1 MKKVILL
8 LAMSSLLSTLLFAQS
23 SPEGMN
29 YQAVARN
36 SKGEILANQPIA
48 LKVMLFS
55 MQSNGKQVYYNE
67 VHDVVTS
74 PTGVFS
80 LVVGKGTKESGV
92 YENIP
97 WALENVWM
105 EVSIKSKGQSDFA
118 VISNSR
124 LLAVPYAY
132 HALTAEKITGENVAS
147 AGNPSQSWLLF
158 GNRESNPNED
168 KLGTTDSVD
177 LVMVTNNL
185 ERLRIYANGD
195 IFIRRSLR
203 IGANLT
209 VDSSAY
215 LNRLGGATINYGPF
229 TVDRQSPTLLSGK
242 LTVDK
247 ETDLNSSLN
256 VDGITDLNSK
266 LNVNNNSASWLSGTL
281 RVDGVTDLNN
291 ALNVNNVSPTLL
303 TGTLRVDKDASFYEK
318 IKILSDHQTDTS
330 GAPPS
335 GALQVGGGAY
345 VAKNLYIGGIAK
357 FGGPAAFG
365 GAVTI
370 TDGSESFSTSTGALM
385 IPYGGVGIGK
395 RLNVG
400 GGVLFES
407 TLGVAGITSLNN
419 ATQSTATNNGALI
432 LAGGAGIG
440 KNVNIGGSLTSAG
453 ITTLNS
459 TLNVNASSSYI
470 ANFVNSTNANGIS
483 IQVAAPTPAN
493 ANNFVTFRN
502 SGGGVVGR
510 IEGETSTELVNNDDY
525 KVEKKSLDLA
535 VTMATIDV
543 VTGGIGVIMAGVDLV
558 GAASSS
564 TACAGLGVCVTAP
577 VPSLIVAAGINL
589 ATAIA
594 DEISVAIG
602 LDDAITQRNYFVSTA
617 ASNVGVT
624 YQSGSGDYA
633 EWLPK
638 ANPSEKFKPG
648 YIVGMKNGRIS
659 LNSAGADKL
668 FVISTKPIVLGNMPD
683 EGMEAGYEKV
693 AFMGQVPVHVVG
705 KVNAGDYILPS
716 GFNNGFAKAVA
727 PDKMKADDYAR
738 IVGMAWSSSASE
750 GANMVNVAIGLNTG
764 DISKVV
770 AEQSKEISEL
780 KGQISE
786 INSLLAKLASGAKE
800 TGITK
805 ADNVVK
811 APPVFNPNGKD
822 QHPVD
827 FIKQDAG
834 TVVYFEITTEQTTTM
849 LEMAQK
855 LFVEKGG
862 DINTHPFW
870 KKINTDPGYKEV
882 IMNEIKKT
890 FRNGMHTH
898 QEINSKSSLQSKH

>member
-36 SKGEILANQPIA
+36 TKGEILANQPIA
-48 LKVMLFS
+48 LKVILFS
-55 MQSNGKQVYYNE
+55 MQSSGKNVYYNE

-80 LVVGKGTKESGV
+80 LVVGKGSKESGV

-97 WALENVWM
+97 WAQENIWM
-105 EVSIKSKGQSDFA
+105 EVSIKSKGQADFA
-118 VISNSR
+118 VISNSK

-132 HALTAEKITGENVAS
+132 HALSAGRITGDNAAG
-147 AGNPSQSWLLF
+147 AGNPSNNWITF
-158 GNRESNPNED
+158 GNSGTNPGED
-168 KLGTTDSVD
+168 KLGTSDSVD

-215 LNRLGGATINYGPF
+215 LNKLGGATINYGPL

-266 LNVNNNSASWLSGTL
+266 LNVNNNSPSVLTGTL
-281 RVDGVTDLNN
+281 RVDGITDLNS
-291 ALNVNNVSPTLL
+291 ALNVNNISPTLL

-318 IKILSDHQTDTS
+318 IKILSTHQTDTS

-345 VAKNLYIGGIAK
+345 IARNLYIGGIAK

-370 TDGSESFSTSTGALM
+370 TDATESVSTSTGALM
-385 IPYGGVGIGK
+385 IPYGGLGVGK

-407 TLGVAGITSLNN
+407 TLGVAGLTALNN
-419 ATQSTATNNGALI
+419 TTQSTATNNGALV
-432 LAGGAGIG
+432 LLGGAGIAR
-440 KNVNIGGSLTSAG
+440 NVNIGGSLTTAG
-453 ITTLNS
+453 ITTVNN

-502 SGGGVVGR
+502 SGGSVVGR
-510 IEGETSTELVNNDDY
+510 IEGETLTELVDNDDY

-558 GAASSS
+558 GASSSS

-594 DEISVAIG
+594 NEVSVALG
-602 LDDAITQRNYFVSTA
+602 LDDAITQRNYFVNTA

-648 YIVGMKNGRIS
+648 YIVGMKNGQIT

-683 EGMEAGYEKV
+683 DGKESGYEKV

-727 PDKMKADDYAR
+727 PAKMEADDYTR

-750 GANMVNVAIGLNTG
+750 GAGMVNVAIGLNTG

-770 AEQSKEISEL
+770 AEQSKEISQL
-780 KGQISE
+780 KKQIGE
-786 INSLLAKLASGAKE
+786 INSMVARLASGSKE
-800 TGITK
+800 TGEVKT
-805 ADNVVK
+805 DNVVK
-811 APPVFNPNGKD
+811 TPVFTPNGKD
-822 QHPVD
+822 NHPVD

-834 TVVYFEITTEQTTTM
+834 TVVYFDITTEQTTTM
-849 LEMAQK
+849 LDMAQK

-862 DINTHPFW
+862 DVTTHPFW
-870 KKINTDPGYKEV
+870 KKINSDPGYKQV

-898 QEINSKSSLQSKH
+898 QEINGKSSLQPKH